1 MVDNCNR
8 YTMTVIHGWVMG
20 HSWGG
25 IFGYMTIS
33 EMHMT
38 DSEPQT
44 VWLCLSGARG
54 DLSLDG
60 CMLVLSLCVCSS
72 LMHGPWPSGSLF
84 VVAYGGPST
93 EVWLIL

>member
-8 YTMTVIHGWVMG
+8 CTMTVIHGWVMG
-20 HSWGG
+20 TLLGWD
-25 IFGYMTIS
+25 FGYMTIS
-33 EMHMT
+33 EMRMT
-38 DSEPQT
+38 DSEPPT

-84 VVAYGGPST
+84 VVAYGGPSI